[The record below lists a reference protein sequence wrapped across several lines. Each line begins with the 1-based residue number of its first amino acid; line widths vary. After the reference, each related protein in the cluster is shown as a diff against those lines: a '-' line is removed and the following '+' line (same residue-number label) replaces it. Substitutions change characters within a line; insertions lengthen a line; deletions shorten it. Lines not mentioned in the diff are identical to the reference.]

1 MAFREKAVCSRGKLE
16 ALLLGLAWQDEMS
29 NRKWDLIPWGPP
41 PSLRNMWAEQDAV
54 EESWEW
60 RV

>member
-1 MAFREKAVCSRGKLE
+1 MAFREKAVCSGSKLE
-16 ALLLGLAWQDEMS
+16 ALLLGLAWQDETS
-29 NRKWDLIPWGPP
+29 NRKWDLIPWGP

-54 EESWEW
+54 GESWEW